1 MSDNTNISHRNKWL
15 CAVEPSGSTRGFN
28 QGSIMNFQG
37 EPFIAFIRE
46 MIQNAIDANRGLG
59 FIKVV
64 IQHLKV
70 SRKDIPDIDGLLEIL
85 NYCKESETEDEKV
98 RQLLDR
104 AVDQMSADEIHVLQF
119 SDFNTKGLEGSV
131 LNVKSPAHAFM
142 KAEGVTNKG
151 SRGATGSFGIG
162 KFAQYI
168 LSTCRAAITTSVS
181 LEPEGYRVLVQGKSI
196 LRSHTRF
203 DEKINRDVVYREEAF
218 FGPDD
223 GNFDAAYTYDNIP
236 DWLVRGDG
244 SLGPDTQGTTLSI
257 LGFKHQD
264 DWKELMVGVT
274 IQNYFGAILASSL
287 EIEIGGIVINKDSI
301 ASLFIDADIINAVR
315 EAGCYD
321 DFENSYAYY
330 KCLTDDRTIVET
342 VDVSNLGTMSL
353 SILVDRELPR
363 QVVFNRNGMKI
374 TDQMSGLK
382 RFRMLKPFACVVE
395 PIDEMSSETLRQM
408 EPPAH
413 DNFHPHIATDQKA
426 ARAILKALENT
437 VKKFIDKHAGFKAS
451 QESNVTELSD
461 LLADT
466 TDEQNGESGE
476 FNIRGAVKIIDET
489 KTISLGGRKFG
500 SVSVGTLTET
510 GETETIS
517 GGKTKLDG
525 PPNHPGPPPPEVGV
539 ETVSGNGFSVST
551 PATLDPAGTVA
562 VVVPSEGKKAVRM
575 HVKHRGVLKGK
586 RQFKLETLVNEPVKL
601 EIAFQRNGLSESD
614 DLVVV
619 SSSIGT
625 IVNGKVHV
633 ELDQNNSLIDVTF
646 DRDFRGGSVGI
657 VAHAI

>member
-1 MSDNTNISHRNKWL
+1 MSKNPSVESENKWL
-15 CAVEPSGSTRGFN
+15 CAIEPSGSTRGFN
-28 QGSIMNFQG
+28 QGAIMNFQG
-37 EPFIAFIRE
+37 EPFLAFIRE

-59 FIKVV
+59 FIKVL
-64 IQHLKV
+64 IQHLLI
-70 SRKDIPDIDGLLEIL
+70 SRKEIPDVDGLLDIIGL
-85 NYCKESETEDEKV
+85 CKESETEDEKV

-104 AVDQMSADEIHVLQF
+104 AIDQMSADKIHVLQF
-119 SDFNTKGLEGSV
+119 SDYNTKGLEGSV

-168 LSTCRAAITTSVS
+168 LSNCRAAITTSVS
-181 LEPEGYRVLVQGKSI
+181 LEPEGYRALIQGKSI

-203 DEKINRDVVYREEAF
+203 DEKLNRDVVYREEAF
-218 FGPDD
+218 FGPAD
-223 GNFDAAYTYDNIP
+223 GNFDAAYEYGDLP
-236 DWLVRGDG
+236 EWLRRGDG

-257 LGFKHQD
+257 LGFKYQD

-274 IQNYFGAILASSL
+274 IQNYFGAILAGTL
-287 EIEIGGIVINKDSI
+287 EVEIGDIQVNKDTI
-301 ASLFIDADIINAVR
+301 QSLFTDLDIVNAIR
-315 EAGCYD
+315 EAGGYE

-330 KCLTDDRTIVET
+330 KALTNERKIVEV
-342 VDVSNLGTMSL
+342 VDVPDLGEVSMT
-353 SILVDRELPR
+353 ILIDRELPR

-395 PIDEMSSETLRQM
+395 PTEEKSREILRQM

-413 DNFHPHIATDQKA
+413 NNFHPHIATNEKV
-426 ARAILKALENT
+426 ARAILKSLEGST
-437 VKKFIDKHAGFKAS
+437 RLFIETHAGFKAS

-466 TDEQNGESGE
+466 TDDQNGDRGE
-476 FNIRGAVKIIDET
+476 YNIHGEVKISDET
-489 KTISLGGRKFG
+489 KTIGFGGRKHG
-500 SVSVGTLTET
+500 SVSVGTLNDD
-510 GETETIS
+510 GETETVS
-517 GGKTKLDG
+517 GGKVTFEGPENPPG
-525 PPNHPGPPPPEVGV
+525 PPNDGPGIEP
-539 ETVSGNGFSVST
+539 TSGNGFNVSSPASLDLGGEQSVEG
-551 PATLDPAGTVA
+551 A
-562 VVVPSEGKKAVRM
+562 SEGKKGVRM
-575 HVKHRGVLKGK
+575 HVKHRGILKGK
-586 RQFKLETLVNEPVKL
+586 RQFKLETLVKEPVKL

-619 SSSIGT
+619 SSSVGEVI
-625 IVNGKVHV
+625 NGKVQV
-633 ELDQNNSLIDVTF
+633 ELDQNNSRIEVTF

>member
-1 MSDNTNISHRNKWL
+1 MAEKSIIAPENKWI
-15 CAVEPSGSTRGFN
+15 CAIEPSGSTRGFN
-28 QGSIMNFQG
+28 QGSIMHFQG

-46 MIQNAIDANRGLG
+46 MVQNSIDANRGLG
-59 FIKVV
+59 FIKVI
-64 IQHLKV
+64 IQHLII
-70 SRKDIPDIDGLLEIL
+70 SRKDIPDVDGLVDIIKL
-85 NYCKESETEDEKV
+85 CKDSETEDEKV
-98 RQLLDR
+98 QQILDR
-104 AVDQMSADEIHVLQF
+104 AVDQMSAEEIHVLQF
-119 SDFNTKGLEGSV
+119 SDYNTKGLEGSV
-131 LNVKSPAHAFM
+131 LSVKTPAHAFM

-181 LEPEGYRVLVQGKSI
+181 LEPEGYRVMVQGKSI

-203 DEKINRDVVYREEAF
+203 NEELDRDVVYREEAF

-223 GNFDAAYTYDNIP
+223 GNFDAAYNYDNVP
-236 DWLVRGDG
+236 GWLVRGDG

-274 IQNYFGAILASSL
+274 IQNYFGAILAGTL
-287 EIEIGGIVINKDSI
+287 DIEIGGIEINKDTI
-301 ASLFIDADIINAVR
+301 QTLFTDPNIVNAIR
-315 EAGCYD
+315 DAGCYE

-342 VDVSNLGTMSL
+342 VNVPNLGTMSL

-382 RFRMLKPFACVVE
+382 RFRMLKPFSCVVE
-395 PIDEMSSETLRQM
+395 PIDEMSRETLRQM

-413 DNFHPHIATDQKA
+413 DNFHPHIATDQKV
-426 ARAILKALENT
+426 ARAILKALETT
-437 VKKFIDKHAGFKAS
+437 VKQFIDKHAGFTAS

-461 LLADT
+461 ILADT
-466 TDEQNGESGE
+466 TDDQNGESGE

-489 KTISLGGRKFG
+489 KTLSFGGRKYG
-500 SVSVGTLTET
+500 SVSVGTLSET
-510 GETETIS
+510 GETESVS
-517 GGKTKLDG
+517 GGKSKVDG
-525 PPNHPGPPPPEVGV
+525 PPNPPGPPPPEVGL
-539 ETVSGNGFSVST
+539 EPSSGNGFSVST
-551 PATLDPAGTVA
+551 PATLDPAGKVA
-562 VVVPSEGKKAVRM
+562 VVTPSEGEKAVRM
-575 HVKHRGVLKGK
+575 HVKHRGVLRGK

-619 SSSIGT
+619 SSSVGT